1 MTGAQCLR
9 RKFKENSLPTRDAH
23 SHSSKQHEPRLPAC
37 KPSRAFLHTGGEVY
51 QLALDGTPLPNAPS
65 VSPAIGRRTF
75 GFQAAM
81 MCTAL
86 ATRVRSAI
94 IPSMT
99 HVLLLGAA
107 IFDA

>member
-51 QLALDGTPLPNAPS
+51 QLALDGTLMPNAPS

-75 GFQAAM
+75 VFQAAIM
-81 MCTAL
+81 STAL
-86 ATRVRSAI
+86 ATRVHSES
-94 IPSMT
+94 IPSMK
-99 HVLLLGAA
+99 HVVLLGDS
-107 IFDA
+107 IFDK